1 MNLAG
6 TLSRLFRVSAEPVVR
21 QQRKHQEQP
30 IVSPPFQSVG
40 FNDFMN
46 IQMPERE
53 MLLDPIIPT
62 ASLSMLYAPRGVGKS
77 WLALSIGLAIS
88 TGSPLLRWNAP
99 KKRKVVYLDGEMV
112 LPETKSRLQ
121 SISQIL
127 GVAPTND
134 HFHILSADNTEA
146 GLCVSSEEGQAQLD
160 PIIDGKDLVILDNLS
175 SLSKTSESSG
185 DSWVGIQDW
194 LMKLRRKG
202 TSVLVVHH
210 AGSNGKQRG
219 TSKREDILDTVIA
232 LKKPEDYDQSQL
244 ARFHIVYEKLRHR
257 VENATSYE
265 ARLENNVWVHSD
277 IREPSQQAKEL
288 FAAGMSIRQVSQQL
302 GIPKSSAWRIRQ
314 SVMLPETGGDVH
326 AVN

>member
-160 PIIDGKDLVILDNLS
+160 PIIDGKD
-175 SLSKTSESSG
+175 
-185 DSWVGIQDW
+185 
-194 LMKLRRKG
+194 
-202 TSVLVVHH
+202 
-210 AGSNGKQRG
+210 
-219 TSKREDILDTVIA
+219 
-232 LKKPEDYDQSQL
+232 
-244 ARFHIVYEKLRHR
+244 
-257 VENATSYE
+257 
-265 ARLENNVWVHSD
+265 
-277 IREPSQQAKEL
+277 
-288 FAAGMSIRQVSQQL
+288 
-302 GIPKSSAWRIRQ
+302 
-314 SVMLPETGGDVH
+314 
-326 AVN
+326 